1 MKNAK
6 KFLSALLAALLLITT
21 APLACFVAFA
31 EEQNGF
37 TYKITDGEA
46 TVTGYDEAIVT
57 GDVIIPDTLGGCP
70 VTALDSMLFMLDD
83 KITSVDIP
91 NSVTTIGKSAFYCC
105 MNLVSISLPDGLT
118 ELSEY
123 CIAECENLAEI
134 QLPDT
139 LVKLGEMALN
149 GCKSLK
155 KISLPASVTELG
167 DGSLGGTGITGF
179 VVPDTVTEI
188 SARLFAGCKSLESVT
203 IPNTVK
209 SIGEYA
215 FYNCE
220 SLKSIIIPSS
230 VMTIQDNAFLRSGI
244 EEIDIPSSVT
254 YLGQCAFEFCS
265 SLNKVTVRNPEC
277 VMNSTSHL
285 FYNKDRRVALYG
297 IEGSTLQ
304 AHAGTYYY
312 YVTFTAIPADSHEH
326 NFVVSEETPA
336 DCVTDGERTYVCTG
350 EDCTETYTVTLPST
364 GHFVTKLSP
373 KAATCTEDGRTYGCS
388 CIYCG
393 YKVEQTVIPATGHS
407 DTDGDEKCD
416 VCGANMKEE
425 ETTEGATESTTDSAV
440 VDPTDDETGD
450 GCICHKGS
458 FVSKIVRFFYSL
470 LTKISKL
477 FSGKAVTCCDDME
490 FLF

>member
-1 MKNAK
+1 MKTAK
-6 KFLSALLAALLLITT
+6 KFVSVLLAALLLLTT
-21 APLACFVAFA
+21 APLACFAFA

-37 TYKITDGEA
+37 TYEIADGKA

-70 VTALDSMLFMLDD
+70 VTALGSTLFMDND

-91 NSVTTIGKSAFYCC
+91 NSVTTIGDAAFWYCQ
-105 MNLVSISLPDGLT
+105 NLVSISLPDGLT
-118 ELSEY
+118 ELSKY
-123 CIAECENLAEI
+123 CIAECEKLAEI

-167 DGSLGGTGITGF
+167 DGSLGYTGITSF
-179 VVPDTVTEI
+179 VIPDTVTEI
-188 SARLFAGCKSLESVT
+188 PARLFSGCKSLESVD

-220 SLKSIIIPSS
+220 NLKSIIIPSS
-230 VMTIQDNAFLRSGI
+230 VTAIKNDAFLRCGI

-254 YLGQCAFEFCS
+254 FLGQCAFEFCY

-277 VMNSTSHL
+277 EMDSTSHL
-285 FYNKDRRVALYG
+285 FYNKDRRVDLYG

-304 AHAGTYYY
+304 AHAGTYYN

-326 NFVVSEETPA
+326 NFVVSAETKA
-336 DCVTDGERTYVCTG
+336 DCITDGVRTYVCTG

-364 GHFVTKLSP
+364 GHFVKKLSP
-373 KAATCTEDGRTYGCS
+373 KAATCTEDGLTYGCS
-388 CIYCG
+388 CIYCD
-393 YKVEQTVIPATGHS
+393 YKTEQTVIPATGHS
-407 DTDGDEKCD
+407 DTDGDGKCD
-416 VCGANMKEE
+416 VCGANMTE
-425 ETTEGATESTTDSAV
+425 ETTTEETTESTTDSAV

-450 GCICHKGS
+450 GCICHKGG
-458 FVSKIVRFFYSL
+458 FVSKLVRFFYTI

-477 FSGKAVTCCDDME
+477 LSGKAVTCCDDME
-490 FLF
+490 FLFR